1 MKCRFYRVD
10 YDRIERLTRR
20 ARKHIRATTPTCK
33 DVPRAVIVRA
43 LLRQGFELV
52 ETRELVATYPSA
64 TEPPIAVSYKISPV
78 DSARLAQ
85 VCDLL
90 KGRSFIDAPPTLPDV
105 QRLIIR
111 LALDE
116 AESRASFPGFMVA
129 VLGSWRSPGKQAP

>member
-1 MKCRFYRVD
+1 MKCRFYRAD

-20 ARKHIRATTPTCK
+20 ARKHIRAATPTCK

-52 ETRELVATYPSA
+52 ETRELVGTYPA
-64 TEPPIAVSYKISPV
+64 APKPPIAVAYWISTA
-78 DSARLAQ
+78 DAARLSQ

-90 KGRSFIDAPPTLPDV
+90 KGRSLIDAPPSLPEA
-105 QRLIIR
+105 QRLIVR

-116 AESRASFPGFMVA
+116 AETRASFPGFMLA
-129 VLGSWRSPGKQAP
+129 VLASWRSPGKQAG